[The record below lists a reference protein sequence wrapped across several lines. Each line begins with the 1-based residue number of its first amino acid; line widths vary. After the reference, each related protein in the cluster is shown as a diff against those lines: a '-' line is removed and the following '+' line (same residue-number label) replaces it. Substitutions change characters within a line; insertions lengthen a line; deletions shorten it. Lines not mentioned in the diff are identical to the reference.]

1 VLVAA
6 WLFGYGEEAVSD
18 WMTTWVAFLARMCL
32 LMRLYD
38 FYRRTSD
45 ANSTERF
52 VTMSPD
58 TGPDVGIL
66 VRLDM
71 ARPLYFTPLSVIRN
85 NTSINDYEL
94 TGEFF
99 RSTTA
104 FEYTRR

>member
-1 VLVAA
+1 
-6 WLFGYGEEAVSD
+6 
-18 WMTTWVAFLARMCL
+18 
-32 LMRLYD
+32 
-38 FYRRTSD
+38 
-45 ANSTERF
+45 
-52 VTMSPD
+52 MSPD

-99 RSTTA
+99 RLV
-104 FEYTRR
+104 EYTTQGVDQARTTDNSRWWNQLTNKKQELSYPKQVARQLHT